1 MAQDLSQPS
10 RYLQIAQLYDN
21 AGQIEEAIHWAEDG
35 LEAFQDSYTGQLG
48 DFLIAAYE
56 QQGRYEEAIDIVW
69 QTFPAARLFT
79 CTRNCSTRPKKQMPG
94 TTGEKKPWL

>member
-1 MAQDLSQPS
+1 MNWLPSWPQDLSQPS

-48 DFLIAAYE
+48 GIF
-56 QQGRYEEAIDIVW
+56 
-69 QTFPAARLFT
+69 
-79 CTRNCSTRPKKQMPG
+79 
-94 TTGEKKPWL
+94 

>member
-1 MAQDLSQPS
+1 MKESLVAAMGDLDELVAVMAQDLSQPS

-48 DFLIAAYE
+48 DFL
-56 QQGRYEEAIDIVW
+56 V
-69 QTFPAARLFT
+69 ARL
-79 CTRNCSTRPKKQMPG
+79 
-94 TTGEKKPWL
+94 